1 MELVFLLL
9 LDQMGYAQYVGH
21 LTRLVKVSAE
31 VDDYAMQVIEAP
43 GIALMDYIY
52 TQSARFIA
60 QPGGHLCYTAAVENF
75 DSNGFGKRSGW

>member
-43 GIALMDYIY
+43 GIALMDY
-52 TQSARFIA
+52 
-60 QPGGHLCYTAAVENF
+60 V
-75 DSNGFGKRSGW
+75 